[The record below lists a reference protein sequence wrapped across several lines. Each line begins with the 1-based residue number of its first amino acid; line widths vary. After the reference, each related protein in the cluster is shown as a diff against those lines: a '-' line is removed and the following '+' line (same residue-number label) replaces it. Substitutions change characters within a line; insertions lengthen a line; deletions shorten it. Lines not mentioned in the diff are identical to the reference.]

1 MDGLQEVRRIPAW
14 IAGIAFYGCLVVL
27 AIFVSNADIPGP
39 GLALLALAGLY
50 CLLRPQGDGGTVFGA
65 LLTPG
70 FAIWLIH
77 LTGLPRWPGLVFVPI
92 IILVLWSIDHT
103 DSAAGSAET
112 ADITSGGDRWR
123 LRRPDGSATRSRATS
138 PSRLT
143 SARWS
148 VLSGT
153 VRRSSTS
160 ANSPRERWS
169 TEHKA
174 RRFGAWRSS
183 TLGSAT
189 RADSRSD
196 AGRAGPPDDPRAGAR
211 PRAYDGQPPTL
222 IGAVRW
228 IFATQSS

>member
-1 MDGLQEVRRIPAW
+1 VVDRSHRLSSRIRR
-14 IAGIAFYGCLVVL
+14 
-27 AIFVSNADIPGP
+27 
-39 GLALLALAGLY
+39 
-50 CLLRPQGDGGTVFGA
+50 
-65 LLTPG
+65 
-70 FAIWLIH
+70 
-77 LTGLPRWPGLVFVPI
+77 
-92 IILVLWSIDHT
+92 
-103 DSAAGSAET
+103 
-112 ADITSGGDRWR
+112 DRWHHVGR
-123 LRRPDGSATRSRATS
+123 DRWWLRYPDGSATRSRATS